1 MALRIT
7 SGTTPG
13 WIEVDENVV
22 EEVKDFVSGLLPKG
36 IVFGNL
42 DLKVANLAQTLIT
55 KGAAEIKLPTG
66 ATLKF
71 KLRR

>member
-13 WIEVDENVV
+13 WIEVDKDVIV
-22 EEVKDFVSGLLPKG
+22 EVKDFVSGLLPKG
-36 IVFGNL
+36 IVLGNL

-55 KGAAEIKLPTG
+55 KGEAEIKLPTG